1 MRRQAGF
8 TLVELMVVIA
18 ILGIL
23 GASAVPVFQT
33 YRQRTYGSEAY
44 VTMKNL
50 LEGEIIYF
58 LEHDSFFPP
67 GEGQFKLI
75 PPQGPFTSETTKD
88 VEDIAEALKISIPLG
103 HNLEYLITNYGPYLF
118 VTISADFTLFKDGSK
133 KLTGELKQTG
143 EMSIVPSR

>member
-23 GASAVPVFQT
+23 GATAIPVFQT
-33 YRQRTYGSEAY
+33 WRQRSFGSEAY

-58 LEHDSFFPP
+58 LEHETFFPA
-67 GEGQFKLI
+67 EGQSKLI
-75 PPQGPFTSETTKD
+75 PSEGPYTSETNQD
-88 VEDIAEALKISIPLG
+88 LQLIADALKINIPVG
-103 HNLEYLITNYGPYLF
+103 HNLEYLITNYGQRLY
-118 VTISADFTLFKDGSK
+118 VIIKADFRLFKDGFRE
-133 KLTGELKQTG
+133 LHGELKNTG
-143 EMSIVPSR
+143 EMYIFPAG